1 MEAPSPQRP
10 ASAARAG
17 HERPPSARRVRPT
30 SARPTALAGA
40 DADVRWV
47 AAGQHQGGGA
57 AGGPESEG
65 ATAGGSDH
73 AAEPSGVITLPRI
86 ADQGPEGHSSTPP
99 PRMARAHTI
108 AALLPVR
115 AAEPPPAMLRDD
127 GACLHAD
134 NVQALASATAEDQ
147 AAYVRQLERDLEDG
161 GVCGAS
167 AAGAEAEQEGVPA
180 AIRRRYFARHSDG
193 AAVDGPH
200 AFEIVLAGTEAD
212 SSCRDHLTWYYC
224 DFLEA
229 APAGPAPPFTKDNTT
244 TAEDLLE
251 WLHVFKP
258 RTRTDAYPMLQ
269 VAIVALHKIVHR
281 EVQMRSQQAETLI
294 RLK

>member
-1 MEAPSPQRP
+1 
-10 ASAARAG
+10 
-17 HERPPSARRVRPT
+17 
-30 SARPTALAGA
+30 
-40 DADVRWV
+40 
-47 AAGQHQGGGA
+47 
-57 AGGPESEG
+57 
-65 ATAGGSDH
+65 
-73 AAEPSGVITLPRI
+73 
-86 ADQGPEGHSSTPP
+86 
-99 PRMARAHTI
+99 
-108 AALLPVR
+108 
-115 AAEPPPAMLRDD
+115 MLRDD

-180 AIRRRYFARHSDG
+180 AIRRRYFASHSDG

-229 APAGPAPPFTKDNTT
+229 APAGPAPLPPQPAAGEGQQPQPQSPGQRRNSNPFLD
-244 TAEDLLE
+244 
-251 WLHVFKP
+251 FF
-258 RTRTDAYPMLQ
+258 
-269 VAIVALHKIVHR
+269 
-281 EVQMRSQQAETLI
+281 
-294 RLK
+294 